1 MSKIIPE
8 DISIFFVKVYKSNH
22 ATSPEYLD
30 NPQKPYN
37 IKVRFAQESA
47 LNENDQN
54 VRIRLEIVL
63 DGVDENEKEVGL
75 HGEYGIEFQLH
86 VENLGQ
92 FLLDNENGQ
101 GKSIDGKLG
110 PTLLAIVYSTA
121 RGIIIER
128 TQATYFNGVILP
140 VIDPNDLLKS

>member
-1 MSKIIPE
+1 M
-8 DISIFFVKVYKSNH
+8 
-22 ATSPEYLD
+22 
-30 NPQKPYN
+30 
-37 IKVRFAQESA
+37 
-47 LNENDQN
+47 
-54 VRIRLEIVL
+54 RIRLEIVL
-63 DGVDENEKEVGL
+63 EGVDDNDNEIGL

-86 VENLGQ
+86 VENLTE
-92 FLLDNENGQ
+92 FLEESENGQ

-140 VIDPNDLLKS
+140 VIDPNELIK